1 MINQHLQAGIPSVS
15 LAKKKPK
22 FNLPLLIILCG
33 IFFCLYLLSRIPD
46 EIYFSGDG
54 GLKALLAKQFSS
66 GKLNFDLDLTVP
78 SWVQNVWDNGLY
90 PFQAPFSYKI
100 ANRYYITFPF
110 TFPLI
115 TAPFY
120 ALLGFRGFYI
130 VPLLSTWIIWL
141 NFYRICQ
148 FFKVSVIATSVGL
161 ATLIFAS
168 PLTMYSAM
176 YWEHTLAVSLA
187 FGGLAIILTKS
198 EQAFTLKNAVVS
210 GILIGLSV
218 WFRPEF
224 LAIVATLVLL
234 VLVSYKF
241 KLGYLNIISEN
252 QRGFIIS
259 LIASIFCFFIIN
271 QLIYN
276 HPLGAHALQVVE
288 DFSLKQRLLTAY
300 KLFGRLWENFQEKF
314 PIIYFTIVFIG
325 LSVFYNGMKLTAV
338 MRKIL
343 LISVPFIF
351 LIPIFLPSDG
361 GKQWGARFLLILI
374 PLVSLLAVFIFD
386 STLSIR
392 KFGIRYISSSVF
404 VGLFLIA
411 VNLNTFV
418 GINYCY
424 SNGMR
429 EAIEVLNFLRK
440 DNNKIVAVAHQFIS
454 QSFESAFKDKIFF
467 LTKKPDDVGKLSLA
481 LHEQGYQKFVY
492 VCASYDPCFSL
503 PTLTDKLEIPNQEE
517 ILRVQFTEI
526 QRNKKYFIQEGEITR
541 N

>member
-1 MINQHLQAGIPSVS
+1 M
-15 LAKKKPK
+15 AKKSK

-33 IFFCLYLLSRIPD
+33 IAFSLYLLSCIPD
-46 EIYFSGDG
+46 EIYFSGDA

-90 PFQAPFSYKI
+90 PFQPPFSYKI

-148 FFKVSVIATSVGL
+148 FFKVSVTATSVGL

-187 FGGLAIILTKS
+187 FGGLAIILTKG
-198 EQAFTLKNAVVS
+198 EQAFTVKNAVVS

-224 LAIVATLVLL
+224 FAIVATLVIL
-234 VLVSYKF
+234 VLASYKV
-241 KLGYLNIISEN
+241 KLGYLNIIYEN
-252 QRGFIIS
+252 QTAFLIS
-259 LIASIFCFFIIN
+259 LITSIFCFFIIN

-276 HPLGAHALQVVE
+276 HPLGIHALQVVE
-288 DFSLKQRLLTAY
+288 DFSFKQRLLIAY
-300 KLFGRLWENFQEKF
+300 ELFGRLWKKLRENF
-314 PIIYFTIVFIG
+314 PIIYFTIAFIG
-325 LSVFYNGMKLTAV
+325 LSVFSNGMKLTAV

-343 LISVPFIF
+343 LISIPFIF
-351 LIPIFLPSDG
+351 LVPIILPSDG

-392 KFGIRYISSSVF
+392 KFGIRYISSTVF

-411 VNLNTFV
+411 VNINTFV

-424 SNGMR
+424 LDASR
-429 EAIEVLNFLRK
+429 EALDVLNFLRK
-440 DNNKIVAVAHQFIS
+440 DNHKIVAVANQYIS

-467 LTKKPDDVGKLSLA
+467 LTKKPDNVGKLSLA
-481 LHEQGYQKFVY
+481 LHEQGSQKFIY
-492 VCASYDPCFSL
+492 VCASYASCFSS
-503 PTLTDKLEIPNQEE
+503 PTLPDKLEIPHQQE
-517 ILRVQFTEI
+517 ILHVQFTEI
-526 QRNKKYFIQEGEITR
+526 HRNKKYFIKEGEITQKF
-541 N
+541 